1 MAMRRFTRSERKE
14 ATRGRL
20 REVSVR
26 LCTKHGFLHVRT
38 LDVARAAGLSHGA
51 VFKHFPSREA
61 LVEATI
67 QLVGRRLTD
76 RLHELAQ
83 GPAGLRAAL
92 AAYLECVGEFEALY
106 ARLVT
111 EVPHLPEGARHTWL
125 GIQSAICI
133 HVSQALAEDVSN
145 GKIRSMPLHLLFNTW
160 TGLVHHY
167 LSQRDLFAPRG
178 SVIARCGKELL
189 EHFLSL
195 VSIQP
200 GR

>member
-1 MAMRRFTRSERKE
+1 VAARRLTRSERKK
-14 ATRGRL
+14 ATWGRL
-20 REVSVR
+20 REASVR
-26 LCTKHGFLHVRT
+26 LCTRHGFLHVRT
-38 LDVARAAGLSHGA
+38 LDVARAAGVSHGA

-83 GPAGLRAAL
+83 GRAGLRAAL
-92 AAYLECVGEFEALY
+92 AAYLECVGEFEPLY

-111 EVPHLPEGARHTWL
+111 EAPHLPERALRCWL
-125 GIQSAICI
+125 GIQSAVCI
-133 HVSQALAEDVSN
+133 HVSQALAEEERR
-145 GKIRSMPLHLLFNTW
+145 GTIRPMPLHLLFNTW
-160 TGLVHHY
+160 IGLVHHY
-167 LSQRDLFAPRG
+167 LSQRDLFAPRS